1 MQDSFRKFRHIHL
14 VGSGGVGMFAIGG
27 ILLERNISV
36 SGSDL
41 EKNPKSE
48 FLRSLGAKI
57 FYGHTAGN
65 LPPETDAVIYTS
77 AAAADNPELVEAA
90 KRQIPCYRRGQ
101 FLAEEIVPVYQKS
114 AAIAG
119 SHGKSTV
126 SAMVTHIL
134 RKLNVKTG
142 CLIGGALQDGS
153 LPFGAGDGSVFIT
166 EADESDHSHSLLHP
180 TVAVITNYDA
190 DHAWTAEQEKEQFE
204 KFQLFCRN
212 AEIIVHYDL
221 PSLNEI
227 SEPFADKRIVIPVPD
242 KDTVSPFCGFM
253 KLNAVLALKV
263 AETLGFKADMQY
275 LADFKGVD
283 RRMRVHCANENQVL
297 LEDYAHHPAELAAAL
312 DYLRELYPEHKLH
325 VIFQPHRYAR
335 LKKYFSDFVQV
346 LDRSADKVFVAP
358 VFAAWNE
365 SGSPDSKDLAAALA
379 NGEYLAFDDTNKLRS
394 VWNAEQGAKVLTAV
408 IGAGDVEKLIPLL
421 KKDVK

>member
-1 MQDSFRKFRHIHL
+1 
-14 VGSGGVGMFAIGG
+14 MFAIGG
-27 ILLERNISV
+27 ILLERDISV

-48 FLRSLGAKI
+48 FLRSKGSRI
-57 FYGHTAGN
+57 FYGHAAEN
-65 LPPETDAVIYTS
+65 LPDETDAVIFTS
-77 AAAADNPELVEAA
+77 AASKDNPELVKAR
-90 KRQIPCYRRGQ
+90 KLGIPCYMRGR
-101 FLAEEIVPVYQKS
+101 FLAEEIVPLYKKS

-134 RKLNVKTG
+134 RKLQVDTG

-153 LPFGAGDGSVFIT
+153 LPFGAGDGSVFVT

-180 TVAVITNYDA
+180 TIAVITNYDA
-190 DHAWTAEQEKEQFE
+190 DHAWSVEQEELQFE

-212 AEIIVHYDL
+212 AEIVVHYDL
-221 PSLNEI
+221 PSLNKI
-227 SEPFADKRIVIPVPD
+227 SEPFDNKRIVIPLPD
-242 KDTVSPFCGFM
+242 DKTESPFCGFM

-263 AETLGFKADMQY
+263 VETLGFEADMK
-275 LADFKGVD
+275 LLEDFKGVD
-283 RRMRVHCANENQVL
+283 RRMRVHAANDGKIL
-297 LEDYAHHPAELAAAL
+297 LEDYAHHPAELAASL
-312 DYLRELYPEHKLH
+312 DYLRELYPEHCLH

-335 LKKYFSDFVQV
+335 LKKYFADFVQV
-346 LDRSADKVFVAP
+346 LENKADRVMVAP

-365 SGSPDSKDLAAALA
+365 FGTPGAEDLAEALS
-379 NGEYLAFDDTNKLRS
+379 NGEYLPFDDEAKLHS
-394 VWNAEQGAKVLTAV
+394 VWDVPQNEKVLAAV

-421 KKDVK
+421 KKDLA

>member
-1 MQDSFRKFRHIHL
+1 
-14 VGSGGVGMFAIGG
+14 MFAIGG
-27 ILLERNISV
+27 ILLECGVSV

-48 FLRSLGAKI
+48 FLRSHGAEI
-57 FYGHTAGN
+57 FYGHAAGN
-65 LPPETDAVIYTS
+65 LPPETDAVIFTS
-77 AAAADNPELVEAA
+77 AATADNPELVEAE
-90 KRQIPCYRRGQ
+90 KRKIPCFRRGQ

-134 RKLNVKTG
+134 RKLDVRTG

-153 LPFGAGDGSVFIT
+153 LPFSAGDGSVFVT

-212 AEIIVHYDL
+212 SKIIVHYDL

-227 SEPFADKRIVIPVPD
+227 SESFADKRIVIPLPD
-242 KDTVSPFCGFM
+242 KNTVSPFCGFM

-263 AETLGFKADMQY
+263 AEILGYDADMSH
-275 LADFKGVD
+275 LSDFKGVD
-283 RRMRVHCANENQVL
+283 RRMRVHAGNENRVL
-297 LEDYAHHPAELAAAL
+297 LEDYAHHPAELTASL

-335 LKKYFSDFVQV
+335 LKKYFADFIQV
-346 LDRSADKVFVAP
+346 LDNKADKVFVAP

-365 SGSPDSKDLAAALA
+365 SGSPDSKDLAAELA
-379 NGEYLAFDDTNKLRS
+379 AGEYLAFDDVSKLHT
-394 VWNAEQGAKVLTAV
+394 VWDAEQNEKVLVAV

-421 KKDVK
+421 KEDAM

>member
-1 MQDSFRKFRHIHL
+1 MPEGFRKFRHVHL

-27 ILLERNISV
+27 ILLEHGISV

-48 FLRSLGAKI
+48 FLRSKGAKI
-57 FYGHTAGN
+57 FYGHAAEN
-65 LPPETDAVIYTS
+65 LPLETDAVIFTS
-77 AAAADNPELVEAA
+77 AASKDNPELQKAA
-90 KRQIPCYRRGQ
+90 ELGIRCYMRGR
-101 FLAEEIVPVYQKS
+101 FLAEEIVPLYQKS

-134 RKLNVKTG
+134 RKLNVRVG

-153 LPFGAGDGSVFIT
+153 LPFGAGDGSVFVT
-166 EADESDHSHSLLHP
+166 EADESDNSHSLLNP
-180 TVAVITNYDA
+180 TIAVITNYDA
-190 DHAWTAEQEKEQFE
+190 DHAWNREQEQEQFE
-204 KFQLFCRN
+204 KFQLFCSN
-212 AEIIVHYDL
+212 AAKIVHYDL

-227 SEPFADKRIVIPVPD
+227 SAPFADKRIIIKVPD
-242 KDTVSPFCGFM
+242 EKVKSHFCGFM
-253 KLNAVLALKV
+253 KLNAVLALQV
-263 AETLGFKADMQY
+263 VETLGFKTDMSH

-283 RRMRVHCANENQVL
+283 RRMTVHAQNESRIL
-297 LEDYAHHPAELAAAL
+297 LEDYAHHPAELTASL

-335 LKKYFSDFVQV
+335 LKKYFADFVQV
-346 LDRSADKVFVAP
+346 LENKADKVFVVP

-365 SGSPDSKDLAAALA
+365 FGSPDSADLANELS
-379 NGEYLAFDDTNKLRS
+379 NGEFLSFEDEAKLHA
-394 VWNAEQGAKVLTAV
+394 VWNAPDNAKVLAAV

-421 KKDVK
+421 KKDLS